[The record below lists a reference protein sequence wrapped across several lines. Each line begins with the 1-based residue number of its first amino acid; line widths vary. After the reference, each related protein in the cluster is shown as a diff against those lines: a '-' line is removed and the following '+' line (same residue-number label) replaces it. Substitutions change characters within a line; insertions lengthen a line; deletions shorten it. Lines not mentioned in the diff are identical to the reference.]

1 MKVKRWISLM
11 LALLFALSALPALA
25 EETAAEVV
33 VETPVIDDA
42 VVIAQ
47 EESPDY
53 VLALLDVAAAEI
65 GYEEGGNNY
74 SKYGE
79 WAGDPNAAWCA
90 EFVCWCVNQVDQ
102 NTGSQL
108 LSTVYPMYS
117 GQNTGKEWFIAR
129 GRFAFRKGHCPDWGY
144 QWEIG
149 ADHYLTK
156 NEYIPRPGDLMFF
169 SYNAAGDTEHVALVE
184 YCTRNSMGDVTVHVI
199 EGNNP
204 SSVQRNSYP
213 LDNSQILGFGL
224 SQDRVDTTIRFGNQ
238 GDKVLRLQ
246 QNLNRIGM
254 LDERHITGTCGSNT
268 RAAIED
274 FQRAFMPDK
283 LANGIADLE
292 TQQAI
297 HYQVIQVEF
306 NDPANWQVE

>member
-1 MKVKRWISLM
+1 MTVKRWISLM
-11 LALLFALSALPALA
+11 LVLLFALNALPALA
-25 EETAAEVV
+25 EVTLEMAPE
-33 VETPVIDDA
+33 ESRIDDE

-47 EESPDY
+47 GESPDY
-53 VLALLDVAAAEI
+53 VQKLLDVAAAEI

-90 EFVCWCVNQVDQ
+90 EFVCWCVNRVDEE
-102 NTGSQL
+102 TGSKL
-108 LSTVYPMYS
+108 LNTVYPMYS

-129 GRFAFRKGHCPDWGY
+129 GRFVFRKGHCPDWGY
-144 QWEIG
+144 QWEKG
-149 ADHYLTK
+149 ADHYLVK

-184 YCTRNSMGDVTVHVI
+184 YCTRNSEGEVTVHVI

-204 SSVQRNSYP
+204 STVQRNSYL
-213 LDNSQILGFGL
+213 LDNSQVLGFGL
-224 SQDRVDTTIRFGNQ
+224 SEDRVDTTIRFGNQ
-238 GDKVLRLQ
+238 GDKVLQLQ
-246 QNLNRIGM
+246 HDLNRLDM
-254 LDERHITGTCGSNT
+254 LSERHITGTCGSNT

-274 FQRAFMPDK
+274 FQRLYLPDRV
-283 LANGIADLE
+283 ANGIADME

-297 HYQVIQVEF
+297 RYQVIQVEF